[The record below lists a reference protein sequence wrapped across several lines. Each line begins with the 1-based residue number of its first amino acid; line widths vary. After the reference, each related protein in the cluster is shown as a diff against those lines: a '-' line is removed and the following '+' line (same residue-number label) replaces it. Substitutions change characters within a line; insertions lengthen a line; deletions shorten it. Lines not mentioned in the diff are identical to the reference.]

1 MFHLIYLSSA
11 WGKMPEAG
19 LDELLS
25 VSRQNNR
32 AAGITGMLLYLD
44 GNFIQYLEGD
54 ESAVRGI
61 FDKIKSDP
69 RHHNVI
75 VVDEGQ
81 TDRRLFD
88 DWAMGFRRLN
98 RSLGNEAGLFDL
110 TRQALSA
117 RVPPDFPRTVRTF
130 MEHFYRANTPGA

>member
-98 RSLGNEAGLFDL
+98 RSSGNEAGLFDL

-117 RVPPDFPRTVRTF
+117 RMPADFPRTVRTF

>member
-98 RSLGNEAGLFDL
+98 RSSGNEAGLFDL

-130 MEHFYRANTPGA
+130 MEHFYRANSPGA